1 MKYSLFWY
9 NLGMKV
15 VNRNF
20 HREYEEIEKF
30 EAGIVLT
37 GAEVKSV
44 KAGAI
49 HLEGSYVKIIG
60 SEVFLV
66 NADIP
71 VYHHASPKG
80 YDSKRTRKILLHRKE
95 ILRLQVKLAGS
106 GNLTIA
112 PLACY
117 TKGNF
122 IKLEIAL
129 ARGRKD
135 IEKRKL
141 VKKRD
146 VALRQKREAK
156 EYMKN

>member
-1 MKYSLFWY
+1 
-9 NLGMKV
+9 MKV
-15 VNRNF
+15 FNRSFN
-20 HREYEEIEKF
+20 REYQEIEKF

-44 KAGAI
+44 KAGSM
-49 HLEGSYVKIIG
+49 HLEGSFVKFIG
-60 SEVFLV
+60 DEPYLI

-71 VYHHASPKG
+71 IYHHSPPQG
-80 YDSKRTRKILLHRKE
+80 YDARRSRKLLLHKKE

-106 GNLTIA
+106 GNLTVA

-117 TKGNF
+117 TKGSLV
-122 IKLEIAL
+122 KLEIAL

-141 VKKRD
+141 EKKRD
-146 VALRQKREAK
+146 VALAEKREAK
-156 EYMKN
+156 EYMKE

>member
-1 MKYSLFWY
+1 
-9 NLGMKV
+9 MKV
-15 VNRNF
+15 VNRTF

-44 KAGAI
+44 KTGAI
-49 HLEGSYVKIIG
+49 YLESAYVKIIG
-60 SEVFLV
+60 QEVFLI

-71 VYHHASPKG
+71 VYHHAPPKD
-80 YDSKRTRKILLHRKE
+80 YDPRRTRKLLLHRKE
-95 ILRLQVKLAGS
+95 ILRLQVKIAGS

-117 TKGNF
+117 TKGSLV
-122 IKLEIAL
+122 KLEVAL

-146 VALRQKREAK
+146 VVLQQKREAK
-156 EYMKN
+156 EYMKE

>member
-1 MKYSLFWY
+1 MKI
-9 NLGMKV
+9 
-15 VNRNF
+15 VNREFN
-20 HREYEEIEKF
+20 REYQEIEKF

-44 KAGAI
+44 KAGSM
-49 HLEGSYVKIIG
+49 HLEGSFVKIIG
-60 SEVFLV
+60 SEAFLI

-71 VYHHASPKG
+71 IYHFSHPPN
-80 YDSKRTRKILLHRKE
+80 YDGKRTRKLLLHRKE

-117 TKGNF
+117 TKGSL
-122 IKLEIAL
+122 IKVEIAL
-129 ARGRKD
+129 AKGRKD

-141 VKKRD
+141 EKKRD
-146 VALRQKREAK
+146 VVLQQKREAK
-156 EYMKN
+156 EYMKS

>member
-1 MKYSLFWY
+1 
-9 NLGMKV
+9 MKV
-15 VNRNF
+15 TNRTF
-20 HREYEEIEKF
+20 HREYQEIEKY
-30 EAGIVLT
+30 EAGIALT

-44 KAGAI
+44 KEGAM
-49 HLEGSYVKIIG
+49 HLEGSYVKILGNEAYLI
-60 SEVFLV
+60 
-66 NADIP
+66 NADVPI
-71 VYHHASPKG
+71 YHHSRPQG
-80 YDSKRTRKILLHRKE
+80 YDSRRTRKLLLHKKE

-117 TKGNF
+117 TKGRL

-129 ARGRKD
+129 ARGRRD

-146 VALRQKREAK
+146 VALQEKREAK
-156 EYMKN
+156 EYMKH